1 MEKDTSQWWP
11 NDAALG
17 AALRNAEAL
26 FGGLKMHYAVTIWVF
41 LGTSLA
47 LGWIGWRLHYAA
59 KQPRGRLSF
68 LRFMFPR
75 SIYFHR
81 STWVDL
87 QLNIINQLFSPI
99 SLAVTAFA
107 TGLIASGTTAALF
120 RLFPEHNPDFEWSLW
135 PLLGFTLAL
144 ALASDFATYA
154 THRLFHT
161 VPALWEIHKV
171 HHSAE
176 VLTPLTIL
184 RKHPLFDVAS
194 RVLKASLMGPLQGM
208 LFFIWAGPVDAL
220 TAFGANLVFT
230 IFHIFGAGLRHS
242 HVWISYGP
250 IVERIVISP
259 AQHQIHHSK
268 SREHW
273 DKNYG
278 MMFAIWDWAF
288 GSLYIPKGYEELEFG
303 IRGDASENFSGI
315 RGGLLRPVVRAW
327 QVASGRRLGARP
339 TRAWKQRQAAAADE
353 AVGGRLR
360 ARGTAHRIVSPDDD
374 PRFEQVPD
382 YSVLR

>member
-1 MEKDTSQWWP
+1 MIQSAGDWWP
-11 NDAALG
+11 GDPELD

-26 FGGLKMHYAVTIWVF
+26 FGGLKMHYALTIWVF
-41 LGTSLA
+41 LATSLLLA
-47 LGWIGWRLHYAA
+47 WIGWRLHYAA
-59 KQPRGRLSF
+59 RHGRGAFSF
-68 LRFMFPR
+68 LRFMFPG
-75 SIYFHR
+75 SVYYHR

-87 QLNIINQLFSPI
+87 QLNVINQLFSPI

-107 TGLIASGTTAALF
+107 TGLIASGITRALF
-120 RLFPEHNPDFEWSLW
+120 WLFPGHNPDFEWSLW

-144 ALASDFATYA
+144 ALVSDFATYV

-176 VLTPLTIL
+176 VLSPLTIL
-184 RKHPLFDVAS
+184 RKHPLFDVSS
-194 RVLKASLMGPLQGM
+194 RVLKALLMGPLQGAI
-208 LFFIWAGPVDAL
+208 FFIWAGPVDAL
-220 TAFGANLVFT
+220 TAFGANLVFAV
-230 IFHIFGAGLRHS
+230 FHIFGAGLRHS
-242 HVWISYGP
+242 HVWLSYGP
-250 IVERIVISP
+250 ILERIIISP

-268 SREHW
+268 AREHW

-278 MMFAIWDWAF
+278 MMFAVWDWMF

-327 QVASGRRLGARP
+327 QVATGRRRGAR
-339 TRAWKQRQAAAADE
+339 TTQAWKRRQAAAAGE
-353 AVGGRLR
+353 GTGARLR
-360 ARGTAHRIVSPDDD
+360 D
-374 PRFEQVPD
+374 
-382 YSVLR
+382 